1 MPMNDKEII
10 EYYGGATKLAHK
22 LGFSSHHDVI
32 KVNQWKTRGIP
43 ARVKLTFPE
52 VFLRRIFKK

>member
-10 EYYGGATKLAHK
+10 EYYGGSTKLARK
-22 LGFSSHHDVI
+22 LGLLSHHDAI
-32 KVNQWKTRGIP
+32 KVNQWKVRGIP
-43 ARVKLTFPE
+43 ARIKLQFPE

>member
-10 EYYGGATKLAHK
+10 EFYGGSSKLARK
-22 LGFSSHHDVI
+22 LGLLSHHDAI
-32 KVNQWKTRGIP
+32 KVNQWKSRGIP
-43 ARVKLTFPE
+43 ARIKLQFPE